1 MPHPHVTLLLSHPHF
16 SYTCT
21 SLASP
26 EQTLPSR
33 EVGPLEECVFQYSLY
48 SSKSLDHV
56 RAIIV
61 EVPQLSIMTLM
72 SPPEWVL
79 LENLRKEDGQLTI
92 NQDIHKI
99 LHNSCNMCLIE
110 LRVMNI
116 PVITPNGQGI
126 DRYSEHHGITHK
138 LPPLT

>member
-26 EQTLPSR
+26 EQTLPCW
-33 EVGPLEECVFQYSLY
+33 EVGPLEERVFQDPLY

-56 RAIIV
+56 RTIIV

-79 LENLRKEDGQLTI
+79 LENLRKEDEGEGGGQLTI
-92 NQDIHKI
+92 NQDIHKQ
-99 LHNSCNMCLIE
+99 LHNSCNVFSLS
-110 LRVMNI
+110 
-116 PVITPNGQGI
+116 
-126 DRYSEHHGITHK
+126 SE
-138 LPPLT
+138 